1 MNKTIKFII
10 GIFIG
15 IVLLFGFKVLE
26 IDFGRCLNDAGD
38 GKLYN
43 GEPFYNYISYT
54 RHAFRPKQDDIVM
67 TFCINEFKYKE
78 CVWRGDIV
86 ILRNTKES

>member
-1 MNKTIKFII
+1 MNKTIKCII
-10 GIFIG
+10 GIFIVV
-15 IVLLFGFKVLE
+15 ILLFGFKVFE

-43 GEPFYNYISYT
+43 GEPFYNYISYRYT
-54 RHAFRPKQDDIVM
+54 SAKQDDIVM
-67 TFCINEFKYKE
+67 TFSVNDFKYKE
-78 CVWRGDIV
+78 CLWRGDIV

>member
-1 MNKTIKFII
+1 MNKTIKYII

-15 IVLLFGFKVLE
+15 IVLLFGFKVFE

-43 GEPFYNYISYT
+43 GEPFYNYISY
-54 RHAFRPKQDDIVM
+54 HYIDAQKDDIVM
-67 TFCINEFKYKE
+67 TFCVNDHYGE
-78 CVWRGDIV
+78 CLERWDWIV
-86 ILRNTKES
+86 LRNTKGKEG

>member
-1 MNKTIKFII
+1 MRKTYKAILATIIIISILFITN
-10 GIFIG
+10 F
-15 IVLLFGFKVLE
+15 FE

-43 GEPFYNYISYT
+43 GEPFYNYISY
-54 RHAFRPKQDDIVM
+54 RHTLAKQDDIVM
-67 TFCINEFKYKE
+67 TFSINDFKYKE
-78 CVWRGDIV
+78 CLWRSDIV